1 MSGVNWPLVIG
12 SSKMHV
18 NARSKQS
25 LRVSISQPLLL
36 QCDHLKINLCPVST
50 NFIEVM
56 LLSTLAITCSVLV
69 QTDRKLVSCP
79 IKRYK
84 TI

>member
-56 LLSTLAITCSVLV
+56 LLSTLAVCTCDYLQRSR
-69 QTDRKLVSCP
+69 TNR
-79 IKRYK
+79 
-84 TI
+84 